1 MIVGDLPQF
10 TAVSIGWHEDVN
22 DARGDIEQAMVMKWE
37 SGELFPTKKHC
48 DQMEELRAKGPAAIP
63 KKAKGNAPSPMKVLA
78 DPSAWELFRKI
89 VAHKK
94 LRDEVIKLAASYAD
108 PAEDEPAKV

>member
-1 MIVGDLPQF
+1 MTPEDIKALRTELKCTARDLA
-10 TAVSIGWHEDVN
+10 TALG
-22 DARGDIEQAMVMKWE
+22 IEQAMVMKWE

-94 LRDEVIKLAASYAD
+94 LRDEVIKLAASYPD

>member
-1 MIVGDLPQF
+1 MTPEDIKALRTELKCTARDL
-10 TAVSIGWHEDVN
+10 AAALGL
-22 DARGDIEQAMVMKWE
+22 EQAIVMKWE

-48 DQMEELRAKGPAAIP
+48 DQMAELREKGPTAIP

-94 LRDEVIKLAASYAD
+94 LRDEVTKIAAAYPD
-108 PAEDEPAKV
+108 PADDEAPKA